1 MTLLTENP
9 VPPSWSVSLED
20 GGTYGGVAVLE
31 IPRQDMRFCE
41 VCECEQ
47 IFVAAWECEFGLLGC
62 CLGCGA
68 EQLVPYSRVN
78 SGVE

>member
-1 MTLLTENP
+1 MTLLTEI
-9 VPPSWSVSLED
+9 PSPQCSVSSAD
-20 GGTYGGVAVLE
+20 GAFSGGVAVLE

-41 VCECEQ
+41 ECDCEQ

-78 SGVE
+78 SGVA

>member
-9 VPPSWSVSLED
+9 APPSWSVSLED
-20 GGTYGGVAVLE
+20 GGRGVAVLE
-31 IPRQDMRFCE
+31 TPRQDMRFCE

-47 IFVAAWECEFGLLGC
+47 IFVAGWECQFGLLGC

-68 EQLVPYSRVN
+68 EQLIPFSRVN
-78 SGVE
+78 SEVA